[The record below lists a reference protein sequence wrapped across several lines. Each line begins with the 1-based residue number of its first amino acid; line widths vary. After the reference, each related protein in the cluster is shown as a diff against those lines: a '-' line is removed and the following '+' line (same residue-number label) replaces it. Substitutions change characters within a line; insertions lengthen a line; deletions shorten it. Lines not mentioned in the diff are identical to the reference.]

1 MIQSIQSLARSG
13 QAEATLASGAGAP
26 VASIMQSLTV
36 TDQEAATLASKA
48 GALVGT
54 KHASAS
60 GREWSGG
67 GNHGE

>member
-1 MIQSIQSLARSG
+1 MQSLARSG

-36 TDQEAATLASKA
+36 TDQEVASLASEA
-48 GALVGT
+48 GAPVGT
-54 KHASAS
+54 RHAAS

-67 GNHGE
+67 GNPGE